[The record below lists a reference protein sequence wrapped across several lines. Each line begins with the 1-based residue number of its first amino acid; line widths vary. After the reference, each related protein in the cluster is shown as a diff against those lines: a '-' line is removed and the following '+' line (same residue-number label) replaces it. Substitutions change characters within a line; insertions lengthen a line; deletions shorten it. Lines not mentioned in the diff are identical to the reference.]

1 MQITF
6 TCYATIRDAVG
17 QKTLEREVTTES
29 TVHDAVDAL
38 GAEFDDLGPLLFDSS
53 GELRANVNVLV
64 NDENVRTLDGP
75 ETVLS
80 DGDTVGI
87 APSVAGG
94 TESSARGN
102 CLGER
107 A

>member
-6 TCYATIRDAVG
+6 ACYATIRDAIG
-17 QKTLEREVTTES
+17 QKSLHREVTKGT
-29 TVHDAVDAL
+29 TVGDAL
-38 GAEFDDLGPLLFDSS
+38 TTLADEFDDLGPLLFDSS

-75 ETVLS
+75 ATVLS

-87 APSVAGG
+87 APGVAGG
-94 TESSARGN
+94 SASNVHGKARG
-102 CLGER
+102 
-107 A
+107 AWA

>member
-17 QKTLEREVTTES
+17 QKSLEREVTAGT
-29 TVHDAVDAL
+29 TVGDAIETL
-38 GAEFDDLGPLLFDSS
+38 GDEFDDIGPLLFDSS

-64 NDENVRTLDGP
+64 NDENVRALEGR

-80 DGDTVGI
+80 NGDTVGI

-94 TESSARGN
+94 SASEANARDGGA
-102 CLGER
+102 C